1 MRGEVHA
8 IPAIRGKRLNVLAA
22 LFADGSLFSTS
33 YWQTTTAPLFGE
45 FLQALVAHVN
55 KPITLILDNASIHK
69 AKVLEP
75 VLEQLR
81 EKGLELY
88 FLPAYSPELN
98 RIEKLWHKM
107 KHTLLAFKARDP
119 ETLKIDV
126 GAVLRSM
133 GAEWQGT

>member
-1 MRGEVHA
+1 MHA

-22 LFADGSLFSTS
+22 LFADGSLFATQH
-33 YWQTTTAPLFGE
+33 WQTTTAQLFGD
-45 FLQALVAHVN
+45 FLKALAAHVN
-55 KPITLILDNASIHK
+55 KPVTLIVDNASIHR
-69 AKVLEP
+69 AKGLDP

-81 EKGLELY
+81 EQGLELY

-119 ETLKIDV
+119 QTLEADV
-126 GAVLRSM
+126 GEVLRNL
-133 GAEWQGT
+133 GAKRQGT